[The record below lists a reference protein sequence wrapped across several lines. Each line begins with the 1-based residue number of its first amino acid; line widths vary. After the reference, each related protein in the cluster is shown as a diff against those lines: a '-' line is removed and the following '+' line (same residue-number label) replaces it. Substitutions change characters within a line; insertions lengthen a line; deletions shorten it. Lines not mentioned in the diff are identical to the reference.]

1 MSKICEITGK
11 RPQVGNNV
19 SHAKNRTKRWFYPNL
34 QMKKFFIAETGMW
47 VTLKVSASVLRT
59 INKKG
64 ISMVLKE
71 AKKRGTLAQE
81 LGRLVADK

>member
-1 MSKICEITGK
+1 
-11 RPQVGNNV
+11 
-19 SHAKNRTKRWFYPNL
+19 
-34 QMKKFFIAETGMW
+34 MW

-64 ISMVLKE
+64 LNIVLKE
-71 AKKRGTLAQE
+71 ARKRGTLAKE

>member
-1 MSKICEITGK
+1 MAKICEITGK
-11 RPQVGNNV
+11 RPRVGNHV
-19 SHAKNRTKRWFYPNL
+19 SHAKNKTKRWFYPNL
-34 QMKKFFIAETGMW
+34 QIKKFFLVEEDMW

-64 ISMVLKE
+64 LNIVLKE
-71 AKKRGTLAQE
+71 ARKRGTLAKE